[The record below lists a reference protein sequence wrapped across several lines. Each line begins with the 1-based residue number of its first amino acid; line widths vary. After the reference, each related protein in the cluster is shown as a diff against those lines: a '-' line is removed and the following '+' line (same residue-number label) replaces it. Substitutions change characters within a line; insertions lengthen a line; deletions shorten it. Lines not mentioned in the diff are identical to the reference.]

1 MRDFL
6 VLTLEQDT
14 SKKLHFI
21 VEGFDLNAPQI
32 AEKIDEWY
40 SILKNTE
47 SPDKVAIKINS
58 ILLHGE
64 QIPLTLLNSAW
75 EIFAKK
81 NGVKN
86 E

>member
-1 MRDFL
+1 
-6 VLTLEQDT
+6 
-14 SKKLHFI
+14 
-21 VEGFDLNAPQI
+21 LNVPQI

-40 SILKNTE
+40 SILRNTE

-64 QIPLTLLNSAW
+64 QIPLPFLNSAW
-75 EIFAKK
+75 DLFAKQ